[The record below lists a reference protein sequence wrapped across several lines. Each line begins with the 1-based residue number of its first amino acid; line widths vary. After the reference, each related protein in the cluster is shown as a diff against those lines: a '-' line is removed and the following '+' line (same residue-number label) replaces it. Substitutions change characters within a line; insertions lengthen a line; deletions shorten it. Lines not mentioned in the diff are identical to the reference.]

1 MFTIEQVNEL
11 KKALHHCGNAL
22 GCEECPYNKVT
33 CCQDKLNKDAL
44 TLILEYEAT
53 IQQLEAETDKQY
65 EQAEADILG
74 NMADGGTSCHW
85 CIAQHKDEAIKKF
98 VEQLKE
104 KLATALRVLFVCV
117 NQEYKSLETI
127 IDDTVKEVMEDN

>member
-22 GCEECPYNKVT
+22 GCEECPYNNVT

-44 TLILEYEAT
+44 TLIIEYEDT

-85 CIAQHKDEAIKKF
+85 CIDKNRKEGAKQLVSLLKKDIGIF
-98 VEQLKE
+98 VTNVADVHQVVDNCFKQLFDK
-104 KLATALRVLFVCV
+104 
-117 NQEYKSLETI
+117 
-127 IDDTVKEVMEDN
+127 